1 MEPQTTP
8 TTQTQDERTYAIIGA
23 ALEVH
28 HTLGCGFLERV
39 YALALACELRRRHI
53 PFKHELQIPISY
65 KGELLDCNYRV
76 DFLCYGEV
84 IVELKAQRDITRVD
98 DAQLMNYLHAAG
110 LRTGLLLNFGNT
122 GLEKRRFSVGWT

>member
-1 MEPQTTP
+1 MEQTTP
-8 TTQTQDERTYAIIGA
+8 TTQNHDDRTYAIIGA

-39 YALALACELRRRHI
+39 YGLALASELGRRGI
-53 PFKHELQIPISY
+53 PFEREVPLPISY
-65 KGELLDCNYRV
+65 KGELLDCNYCV

-84 IVELKAQRDITRVD
+84 IVELKAQRDITNVD
-98 DAQLMNYLHAAG
+98 HAQVMNYLHAAG

-122 GLEKRRFSVGWT
+122 GLEKRRFSVGWE